1 MTFNAIILGTDHNSY
16 SVARSFNEAF
26 DKKPIVAGSAVLV
39 PFYKSKIADIYT
51 EKNFSSDDGVFVQT
65 LNKIAKSRPEEDF
78 IFFAPTESY
87 VDLLVRNAKDF
98 DFSYHIPYPDPE
110 EAAKL
115 LMKSEFYKILEKIG
129 IAYPRTF
136 LADRENFK
144 DLNLDGELFLKADEY
159 DDFIGSDIKIKQKGY
174 HVKDRAEAIRI
185 LENIY
190 DSDYQ
195 GHVIVQEFIY
205 GGQGTEYSLNGYR
218 SKDGKVSMVLARNLL
233 SDMRPM
239 WVGNHLVQVDHED
252 SEMYAIADKI
262 VDSLDYQGLFNFDF
276 KKDAKS
282 GKVYTLEMNIR
293 QGRTFYYST
302 LAGVNLIKIATED
315 MILGKSVSERT
326 KRPFMLTA
334 INKNVARDHVDPSL
348 LDEFDDKKRNENSA
362 IHIINSVDDGIM
374 RNLRVKDALKR
385 QEKDLYD

>member
-16 SVARSFNEAF
+16 SVARSFYEAF
-26 DKKPIVAGSAVLV
+26 GKKPIVAGSAVLV

-51 EKNFSSDDGVFVQT
+51 EKNFSSDDEVFVKT
-65 LNKIAKSRPEEDF
+65 LNDLVEKRLEDDF
-78 IFFAPTESY
+78 IFFAPTEHY

-110 EAAKL
+110 WAEKL
-115 LMKSEFYKILEKIG
+115 LKKSEFYKILEDICVS
-129 IAYPRTF
+129 YPKTF
-136 LADRENFK
+136 IADRQNYK
-144 DLNLDGELFLKADEY
+144 NLDLDGEIFLKADEY
-159 DDFIGSDIKIKQKGY
+159 DDFIASDIKIKQKGY
-174 HVKDRAEAIRI
+174 HVRDKEEAIEI

-190 DSDYQ
+190 DSNYQ
-195 GHVIVQEFIY
+195 GHVIAQDFIY

-252 SEMYAIADKI
+252 REMYEIAEKI
-262 VDSLDYQGLFNFDF
+262 VNHLSYEGLFNLDF
-276 KKDAKS
+276 KKDSKS
-282 GKVYTLEMNIR
+282 GRVYTLEMNIR

-315 MILGKSVSERT
+315 MILGKSVTERT
-326 KRPFMLTA
+326 KKPFMLTA
-334 INKNVARDHVDPSL
+334 ININVARDHVDPSL
-348 LDEFDDKKRNENSA
+348 LDEFDDEKRNENSA
-362 IHIINSVDDGIM
+362 IHIINKEDDGIM
-374 RNLRVKDALKR
+374 RTMRVKDALRR
-385 QEKDLYD
+385 QEKELYD

>member
-98 DFSYHIPYPDPE
+98 DFSFHIPYPDPE
-110 EAAKL
+110 EASKL

-129 IAYPRTF
+129 VSYPRTF

-239 WVGNHLVQVDHED
+239 WVGNHLVQVDHD
-252 SEMYAIADKI
+252 DRGMYAIAEKI
-262 VDSLDYQGLFNFDF
+262 VASLDYQGLFNFDF

>member
-1 MTFNAIILGTDHNSY
+1 MTFNALILGTDHNSY

-65 LNKIAKSRPEEDF
+65 LNKIAKARPEEDF

-98 DFSYHIPYPDPE
+98 DFSFHIPYPEKDMAE
-110 EAAKL
+110 KL
-115 LMKSEFYKILEKIG
+115 LMKSEFYKILEEIG
-129 IAYPRTF
+129 LSYPRTF

-174 HVKDRAEAIRI
+174 HVKDKAEAIRI

-239 WVGNHLVQVDHED
+239 WVGNHLVQVDHDD

-348 LDEFDDKKRNENSA
+348 LEEFDDKKRNENSA

>member
-39 PFYKSKIADIYT
+39 PFYKSKIADSYT

-65 LNKIAKSRPEEDF
+65 LNKISKARPEEDF
-78 IFFAPTESY
+78 IFFAPTEHY

-98 DFSYHIPYPDPE
+98 DFSFHIPYPDPE
-110 EAAKL
+110 EASKL

-129 IAYPRTF
+129 VSYPRTF

-252 SEMYAIADKI
+252 SEMYAIAEKI
-262 VDSLDYQGLFNFDF
+262 VSSLDYQGLFNFDF

-348 LDEFDDKKRNENSA
+348 LEEFDDKKRNENSA

>member
-16 SVARSFNEAF
+16 SVARSFYEAF

-39 PFYKSKIADIYT
+39 PFYKTRIADVYT
-51 EKNFSSDDGVFVQT
+51 EKNFSADDKIFIDT
-65 LNKIAKSRPEEDF
+65 LNKIAKARPEEYF
-78 IFFAPTESY
+78 IFFAPTEHY

-98 DFSYHIPYPDPE
+98 DFSYHIPYPDLDM
-110 EAAKL
+110 ASKL
-115 LMKSEFYKILEKIG
+115 LKKSEFYKILEEIG
-129 IAYPRTF
+129 VSYPKSYV
-136 LADRENFK
+136 ADRENYK
-144 DLNLDGELFLKADEY
+144 NLNLEGELFLKADEY
-159 DDFIGSDIKIKQKGY
+159 DDFIASDIKIKQKGY
-174 HVKDRAEAIRI
+174 HVKDRDEAIKI
-185 LENIY
+185 LDNIY

-195 GHVIVQEFIY
+195 GHVIVQEFIH

-239 WVGNHLVQVDHED
+239 WVGNHLVQVDHDD
-252 SEMYAIADKI
+252 SQMYAIAEKI
-262 VDSLDYQGLFNFDF
+262 TNSLSYEGLFNFDF
-276 KKDAKS
+276 KKDSKS

-315 MILGKSVSERT
+315 MVLGKSVSERT
-326 KRPFMLTA
+326 KRAFMLTA
-334 INKNVARDHVDPSL
+334 INKDVARDHVEASL
-348 LDEFDDKKRNENSA
+348 LGEFDDEERNQNSA

-374 RNLRVKDALKR
+374 RNLRVKDALRR
-385 QEKDLYD
+385 QEKELYD

>member
-65 LNKIAKSRPEEDF
+65 LNKIAKARPEEDF

-98 DFSYHIPYPDPE
+98 DFSFHIPYPEKDMAE
-110 EAAKL
+110 KL
-115 LMKSEFYKILEKIG
+115 LMKSEFYKILEEIG
-129 IAYPRTF
+129 LSYPRTF

-174 HVKDRAEAIRI
+174 HVKDKAEAIRI

-239 WVGNHLVQVDHED
+239 WVGNHLVQVDHDD
-252 SEMYAIADKI
+252 SQMYAIAEKI
-262 VDSLDYQGLFNFDF
+262 VASLDYQGLFNFDF

-348 LDEFDDKKRNENSA
+348 LEEFDDKKRNENSA

>member
-65 LNKIAKSRPEEDF
+65 LNKIAKARPEEDF
-78 IFFAPTESY
+78 IFFAPTEHY

-144 DLNLDGELFLKADEY
+144 DLDLDGELFLKADEY

-174 HVKDRAEAIRI
+174 HVKDRTEAIRI

-195 GHVIVQEFIY
+195 GHIIVQEFIY

-239 WVGNHLVQVDHED
+239 WVGNHLVQVDHDD
-252 SEMYAIADKI
+252 SQMYAIAEKI
-262 VDSLDYQGLFNFDF
+262 VASLDYQGLFNFDF

-348 LDEFDDKKRNENSA
+348 LEEFDDKKRNENSG

-374 RNLRVKDALKR
+374 RNIRVKDALKR

>member
-65 LNKIAKSRPEEDF
+65 LNKIAKARPEEDF
-78 IFFAPTESY
+78 IFFAPTEHY

-98 DFSYHIPYPDPE
+98 DFSFHIPYPDPE

-136 LADRENFK
+136 LADRENYK
-144 DLNLDGELFLKADEY
+144 DLDLDGELFLKADEY

-174 HVKDRAEAIRI
+174 HVKDKAEAIKI

-239 WVGNHLVQVDHED
+239 WVGNHLVQVDHD
-252 SEMYAIADKI
+252 DRGMYAIAEKI
-262 VDSLDYQGLFNFDF
+262 VASLDYQGLFNFDF

-348 LDEFDDKKRNENSA
+348 LEEFDDKKRNENSA

>member
-51 EKNFSSDDGVFVQT
+51 EKNFSSDDEVFVQT
-65 LNKIAKSRPEEDF
+65 LNKIAKARPEEDF
-78 IFFAPTESY
+78 IFFAPTEHY

-110 EAAKL
+110 EASKL

-129 IAYPRTF
+129 VSYPRTF
-136 LADRENFK
+136 LADRKNFK

-174 HVKDRAEAIRI
+174 HVKDRTEAIRI

-239 WVGNHLVQVDHED
+239 WVGNHLVQVDHD
-252 SEMYAIADKI
+252 DKGMYAIAEKI
-262 VDSLDYQGLFNFDF
+262 VASLDYQGLFNFDF
-276 KKDAKS
+276 KKDAQS

-315 MILGKSVSERT
+315 MILGKSVSDRT

-348 LDEFDDKKRNENSA
+348 LEEFDDKKRNENSA

>member
-16 SVARSFNEAF
+16 SVARSFYEAF
-26 DKKPIVAGSAVLV
+26 GKKPIVAGSAVLV

-51 EKNFSSDDGVFVQT
+51 EKNFSSDDEVFVKT
-65 LNKIAKSRPEEDF
+65 LNDLVEKRPEDDF
-78 IFFAPTESY
+78 IFFAPTEHY

-110 EAAKL
+110 WAEKL
-115 LMKSEFYKILEKIG
+115 LKKSEFYKILEDIG
-129 IAYPRTF
+129 VSYPKTF
-136 LADRENFK
+136 IADRQNYK
-144 DLNLDGELFLKADEY
+144 NLDLDGEIFLKADEY
-159 DDFIGSDIKIKQKGY
+159 DDFIASDIKIKQKGY
-174 HVKDRAEAIRI
+174 HVKDRAEAIEI

-190 DSDYQ
+190 DSNYQ
-195 GHVIVQEFIY
+195 GHVIAQDFIY

-252 SEMYAIADKI
+252 KEMYEIAEKI
-262 VDSLDYQGLFNFDF
+262 VNHLSYEGLFNLDF
-276 KKDAKS
+276 KKDSKS
-282 GKVYTLEMNIR
+282 GRVYTLEMNIR

-315 MILGKSVSERT
+315 MILGKSVTERT
-326 KRPFMLTA
+326 KKPFMLTA

-348 LDEFDDKKRNENSA
+348 LDEFDDEKRNENSA
-362 IHIINSVDDGIM
+362 IHIINKEDDGIM
-374 RNLRVKDALKR
+374 RTMRVKDALRR
-385 QEKDLYD
+385 QEKELYD

>member
-51 EKNFSSDDGVFVQT
+51 EKNFSFDDGVFVQT

-78 IFFAPTESY
+78 IFFAPTEHY

-98 DFSYHIPYPDPE
+98 DFSFHIPYPDPE
-110 EAAKL
+110 EASKL
-115 LMKSEFYKILEKIG
+115 LMKSELYKILEKIG
-129 IAYPRTF
+129 VSYPRTF

-174 HVKDRAEAIRI
+174 HVKDRTEAIRI

-195 GHVIVQEFIY
+195 GHIIVQEFIY

-239 WVGNHLVQVDHED
+239 WVGNHLVQVDHDD
-252 SEMYAIADKI
+252 SQMYAIAEKI
-262 VDSLDYQGLFNFDF
+262 VASLDYQGLFNFDF

-348 LDEFDDKKRNENSA
+348 LEEFDDKKRNENSA

>member
-16 SVARSFNEAF
+16 SVARSFFEAF

-39 PFYKSKIADIYT
+39 PFYKTKIADIYT
-51 EKNFSSDDGVFVQT
+51 QKDFSSDDEVFVKT
-65 LNKIAKSRPEEDF
+65 LNKLVKSRPEEDF
-78 IFFAPTESY
+78 IFFAPTEHY

-98 DFSYHIPYPDPE
+98 DFKFHIPYPDPE
-110 EAAKL
+110 WASKL
-115 LMKSEFYKILEKIG
+115 LKKSEFYKILEKIG
-129 IAYPRTF
+129 IAYPKSF
-136 LADRENFK
+136 LADRQNFK
-144 DLNLDGELFLKADEY
+144 NLDLDGELFLKADEY
-159 DDFIGSDIKIKQKGY
+159 DDFIASDIKIKQKGY
-174 HVKDRAEAIRI
+174 HVKDRAEAIKI

-239 WVGNHLVQVDHED
+239 WVGNHLVQVDHD
-252 SEMYAIADKI
+252 DKEMYAIAEKI
-262 VDSLDYQGLFNFDF
+262 VASLDYQGLFNFDF

-348 LDEFDDKKRNENSA
+348 LEEFDDKKRNENSA

>member
-65 LNKIAKSRPEEDF
+65 LNKIAKARPEEDF
-78 IFFAPTESY
+78 IFFAPTEHY

-174 HVKDRAEAIRI
+174 HVKDKAEAIRI

-252 SEMYAIADKI
+252 SEMYAIAEKI
-262 VDSLDYQGLFNFDF
+262 VSSLDYQGLFNFDF

>member
-16 SVARSFNEAF
+16 SVARSFYEAF

-39 PFYKSKIADIYT
+39 PFYKTKIADVYT
-51 EKNFSSDDGVFVQT
+51 EKNFSADDKIFIDT
-65 LNKIAKSRPEEDF
+65 LNKIAKARPEEDF
-78 IFFAPTESY
+78 IFFAPTEHY

-98 DFSYHIPYPDPE
+98 DFSYHIPYPNPDM
-110 EAAKL
+110 ASKL
-115 LMKSEFYKILEKIG
+115 LKKSEFYKILEEIG
-129 IAYPRTF
+129 VSYPKSYV
-136 LADRENFK
+136 ADRENYK
-144 DLNLDGELFLKADEY
+144 NLNLDGELFLKADEY
-159 DDFIGSDIKIKQKGY
+159 DDFIASDIKIKQKGY
-174 HVKDRAEAIRI
+174 HAKDRAEDIKI
-185 LENIY
+185 LDNIY

-195 GHVIVQEFIY
+195 GHVIVQEFIH

-252 SEMYAIADKI
+252 SEMYAIAEKI
-262 VDSLDYQGLFNFDF
+262 TNSLSYEGLFNFDF
-276 KKDAKS
+276 KKDSKS

-315 MILGKSVSERT
+315 MVLGKSVSERT
-326 KRPFMLTA
+326 KRAFMLTA
-334 INKNVARDHVDPSL
+334 INKDVARNHVDPSL
-348 LDEFDDKKRNENSA
+348 LGEFDDKKRNENSA
-362 IHIINSVDDGIM
+362 IHIINSDDDGIM
-374 RNLRVKDALKR
+374 RNLRVKDALRR
-385 QEKDLYD
+385 QEKELYD

>member
-16 SVARSFNEAF
+16 SVARSFYEAF

-39 PFYKSKIADIYT
+39 PFYKTRIADVYT
-51 EKNFSSDDGVFVQT
+51 EKNFSADDKIFIDT
-65 LNKIAKSRPEEDF
+65 LNKIAKARPEEDF
-78 IFFAPTESY
+78 IFFAPTEHY

-98 DFSYHIPYPDPE
+98 DFSYHIPYPDPDM
-110 EAAKL
+110 ASKL
-115 LMKSEFYKILEKIG
+115 LKKSEFYKILEEIG
-129 IAYPRTF
+129 VSYPKSYV
-136 LADRENFK
+136 ADRENYK
-144 DLNLDGELFLKADEY
+144 NLNLDGELFLKADEY
-159 DDFIGSDIKIKQKGY
+159 DDFIASDIKIKQKGY
-174 HVKDRAEAIRI
+174 HAKDRAEAIKI
-185 LENIY
+185 LDNIY

-195 GHVIVQEFIY
+195 GHVIVQVFIH

-252 SEMYAIADKI
+252 SEMYAIAEKI
-262 VDSLDYQGLFNFDF
+262 TNSLSYEGLFNFDF
-276 KKDAKS
+276 KKDSKS

-315 MILGKSVSERT
+315 MVLGKSVSERT
-326 KRPFMLTA
+326 KRAFMLTA
-334 INKNVARDHVDPSL
+334 INKDVARDHVDPSL
-348 LDEFDDKKRNENSA
+348 LGEFDDKKRNENSA
-362 IHIINSVDDGIM
+362 IHIINSDDDGIM
-374 RNLRVKDALKR
+374 RNLRVKDALRR
-385 QEKDLYD
+385 QEKELYD

>member
-65 LNKIAKSRPEEDF
+65 LNKIAKARPDEDF

-98 DFSYHIPYPDPE
+98 DFSFHIPYPEKDMAE
-110 EAAKL
+110 KL
-115 LMKSEFYKILEKIG
+115 LMKSEFYKILEEIG
-129 IAYPRTF
+129 LSYPRTF

-174 HVKDRAEAIRI
+174 HVKDKAEAIRI

-239 WVGNHLVQVDHED
+239 WVGNHLVQVDHDD
-252 SEMYAIADKI
+252 SQMYAIAEKI
-262 VDSLDYQGLFNFDF
+262 VASLDYQGLFNFDF

>member
-16 SVARSFNEAF
+16 SVTRSFNEAF

-65 LNKIAKSRPEEDF
+65 LNKIAKARPEEDF
-78 IFFAPTESY
+78 IFFAPTEHY

-98 DFSYHIPYPDPE
+98 DFSFQIPYPDPE
-110 EAAKL
+110 EASKL

-129 IAYPRTF
+129 VSYPRTF

-218 SKDGKVSMVLARNLL
+218 SKDGNVSMVLARNLL

-239 WVGNHLVQVDHED
+239 WVGNHLVQVDHDD
-252 SEMYAIADKI
+252 SQMYAIAEKI
-262 VDSLDYQGLFNFDF
+262 VASLDYQGLFNFDF

-348 LDEFDDKKRNENSA
+348 LEEFDDKKRNENSA

>member
-65 LNKIAKSRPEEDF
+65 LNKIAKARPEEDF

-98 DFSYHIPYPDPE
+98 DFSFHIPYPEKDMAE
-110 EAAKL
+110 KL
-115 LMKSEFYKILEKIG
+115 LMKSEFYKILEEIG
-129 IAYPRTF
+129 LSYPRTF

-174 HVKDRAEAIRI
+174 HVKDKAEAIRI

-205 GGQGTEYSLNGYR
+205 GGQGTEYSLNGYS

-239 WVGNHLVQVDHED
+239 WVGNHLVQVDHD
-252 SEMYAIADKI
+252 DREMYAIAEKI
-262 VDSLDYQGLFNFDF
+262 VASLDYQGLFNFDF

>member
-65 LNKIAKSRPEEDF
+65 LNKISKARPEEDF
-78 IFFAPTESY
+78 IFFAPTEHY
-87 VDLLVRNAKDF
+87 VDLLVRNTKDF

-144 DLNLDGELFLKADEY
+144 DLDLDGELFLKADEY

-239 WVGNHLVQVDHED
+239 WVGNHLVQVDHD
-252 SEMYAIADKI
+252 DRGMYAIAEKI
-262 VDSLDYQGLFNFDF
+262 VASLDYQGLFNFDF

-348 LDEFDDKKRNENSA
+348 LEEFDDKKRNENSA

>member
-51 EKNFSSDDGVFVQT
+51 EKNFSSDDEIFVRT
-65 LNKIAKSRPEEDF
+65 LNKVAKSRPEEEF

-98 DFSYHIPYPDPE
+98 DFSYHIPYPDPD

-136 LADRENFK
+136 LADRENYK
-144 DLNLDGELFLKADEY
+144 DLDLDGELFLKADEY

-174 HVKDRAEAIRI
+174 HVKDRTEAIKI

-239 WVGNHLVQVDHED
+239 WVGNHLVQVDHDD
-252 SEMYAIADKI
+252 SQMYGIAEKI
-262 VDSLDYQGLFNFDF
+262 VASLDYQGLFNFDF
-276 KKDAKS
+276 KKDVKS

-348 LDEFDDKKRNENSA
+348 LEEFDDKKRNANSA
-362 IHIINSVDDGIM
+362 IHIINCVDDGIM
-374 RNLRVKDALKR
+374 RNLRVKDALRR

>member
-78 IFFAPTESY
+78 IFFAPTEYY

-98 DFSYHIPYPDPE
+98 DFSFHIPYPEKDMAE
-110 EAAKL
+110 KL
-115 LMKSEFYKILEKIG
+115 LMKSEFYKILEEIG
-129 IAYPRTF
+129 LSYPRTF

-174 HVKDRAEAIRI
+174 HVKDKAEAIRI

-239 WVGNHLVQVDHED
+239 WVGNHLVQVDHDD
-252 SEMYAIADKI
+252 SQMYAIAEKI
-262 VDSLDYQGLFNFDF
+262 VASLDYQGLFNFDF

-348 LDEFDDKKRNENSA
+348 LEEFDDKKRNENSA

>member
-39 PFYKSKIADIYT
+39 PFYKSKIADSYT

-65 LNKIAKSRPEEDF
+65 LNKISKARPEEDF
-78 IFFAPTESY
+78 IFFAPTEHY

-98 DFSYHIPYPDPE
+98 DFSFHIPYPDPE
-110 EAAKL
+110 EASKL

-174 HVKDRAEAIRI
+174 HVKDKAEAIRI

-239 WVGNHLVQVDHED
+239 WVGNHLVQVDHDD
-252 SEMYAIADKI
+252 SQMYAIAEKI
-262 VDSLDYQGLFNFDF
+262 VASLDYQGLFNFDF

-348 LDEFDDKKRNENSA
+348 LEEFDDKKRNENSA

>member
-51 EKNFSSDDGVFVQT
+51 EKNFSSDDEIFVRT
-65 LNKIAKSRPEEDF
+65 LNKVAKSRPEEEF

-98 DFSYHIPYPDPE
+98 DFSYHIPYPDPD

-136 LADRENFK
+136 LADRENYK
-144 DLNLDGELFLKADEY
+144 DLDLDGELFLKADEY

-174 HVKDRAEAIRI
+174 HVKDRTEAIKI

-239 WVGNHLVQVDHED
+239 WVGNHLVQVDHDD
-252 SEMYAIADKI
+252 SQMYGIAEKI
-262 VDSLDYQGLFNFDF
+262 VASLDYQGLFNFDF

-348 LDEFDDKKRNENSA
+348 LEEFDDKKRNANSA
-362 IHIINSVDDGIM
+362 IHIINCVDDGIM
-374 RNLRVKDALKR
+374 RNLRVKDALRR

>member
-65 LNKIAKSRPEEDF
+65 LNKIAKARPEEDF
-78 IFFAPTESY
+78 IFFAPTEHY

-144 DLNLDGELFLKADEY
+144 DLDLDGELFLKADEY

-252 SEMYAIADKI
+252 SEMYAIAEKI
-262 VDSLDYQGLFNFDF
+262 VASLDYQGLFNFDF

-348 LDEFDDKKRNENSA
+348 LEEFDDKKRNENSA

>member
-65 LNKIAKSRPEEDF
+65 LNKIAKARPEEDF
-78 IFFAPTESY
+78 IFFAPTEHY

-98 DFSYHIPYPDPE
+98 DFSFHIPYPDPE
-110 EAAKL
+110 EASKL

-252 SEMYAIADKI
+252 SEMYATAEKI

>member
-26 DKKPIVAGSAVLV
+26 DRKPIVAGSAVLV

-51 EKNFSSDDGVFVQT
+51 EKNFSSDNEIFVKT

-98 DFSYHIPYPDPE
+98 DFSYHIPYPEKDMAE
-110 EAAKL
+110 KL
-115 LMKSEFYKILEKIG
+115 LMKSEFYKILEEIG
-129 IAYPRTF
+129 VSYPKSF
-136 LADRENFK
+136 IADRNNFK
-144 DLNLDGELFLKADEY
+144 DLDLDGELFLKADEY
-159 DDFIGSDIKIKQKGY
+159 DDFIASDIKIKQKGY
-174 HVKDRAEAIRI
+174 HVMDREEAIKI

-252 SEMYAIADKI
+252 REMYAIAEKI
-262 VDSLDYQGLFNFDF
+262 VDSLDYVGLFNLDF

-334 INKNVARDHVDPSL
+334 INKNVARSHVDPSL

-374 RNLRVKDALKR
+374 RNIRVKDALKR
-385 QEKDLYD
+385 QEKELYD

>member
-16 SVARSFNEAF
+16 SVARSFYEAF

-39 PFYKSKIADIYT
+39 PFYKTKIADVYT
-51 EKNFSSDDGVFVQT
+51 EKNFSADDKIFINT
-65 LNKIAKSRPEEDF
+65 LNKIAKARPEEDF
-78 IFFAPTESY
+78 IFFAPTEHY

-98 DFSYHIPYPDPE
+98 DFSYHIPYPAPDM
-110 EAAKL
+110 ASKL
-115 LMKSEFYKILEKIG
+115 LKKSEFYKILEEIG
-129 IAYPRTF
+129 VSYPKSYV
-136 LADRENFK
+136 ADRENYK
-144 DLNLDGELFLKADEY
+144 NLNLDGELFLKADEY
-159 DDFIGSDIKIKQKGY
+159 DDFIASDIKIKQKGY
-174 HVKDRAEAIRI
+174 HAKDRAEAIKI
-185 LENIY
+185 LDNIY

-195 GHVIVQEFIY
+195 GHVIVQVFIH

-252 SEMYAIADKI
+252 SEMYAIAEKI
-262 VDSLDYQGLFNFDF
+262 TNSLSYEGLFNFDF
-276 KKDAKS
+276 KKDSKS

-315 MILGKSVSERT
+315 MVLGKSVSERT

-334 INKNVARDHVDPSL
+334 INKDVARDHVDPSL
-348 LDEFDDKKRNENSA
+348 LGEFDDKNRNENSA
-362 IHIINSVDDGIM
+362 IHIINSDDDGIM
-374 RNLRVKDALKR
+374 RNLRVKDALRR
-385 QEKDLYD
+385 QEKELYD

>member
-65 LNKIAKSRPEEDF
+65 LNKIAKARPEEDF
-78 IFFAPTESY
+78 IFFAPTEHY

-98 DFSYHIPYPDPE
+98 DFSFHIPYPDSE
-110 EAAKL
+110 EASKL

-129 IAYPRTF
+129 VSYPRTF

-174 HVKDRAEAIRI
+174 HVKDKAEAIRI

-239 WVGNHLVQVDHED
+239 WVGNHLVQVDHD
-252 SEMYAIADKI
+252 DREMYAIAEKI
-262 VDSLDYQGLFNFDF
+262 VANLDYQGLFNFDF

-348 LDEFDDKKRNENSA
+348 LEEFDDKKRNENSA

>member
-51 EKNFSSDDGVFVQT
+51 EKNFSSDDEIFVQT
-65 LNKIAKSRPEEDF
+65 LNKIAKSRPEEEF

-98 DFSYHIPYPDPE
+98 DFSYHIPYPDPD

-136 LADRENFK
+136 LADMENYK
-144 DLNLDGELFLKADEY
+144 DLDLDGELFLKADEY

-174 HVKDRAEAIRI
+174 HVKDRTEAIKI

-239 WVGNHLVQVDHED
+239 WVGNHLVQVDHDD
-252 SEMYAIADKI
+252 SQMYGIAEKI
-262 VDSLDYQGLFNFDF
+262 VASLDYQGLFNFDF

-348 LDEFDDKKRNENSA
+348 LEEFDDKKRNENSA

>member
-16 SVARSFNEAF
+16 SVARSFYEAF

-39 PFYKSKIADIYT
+39 PFYKSKIADIYPA
-51 EKNFSSDDGVFVQT
+51 KDFSTNDEVFVKT
-65 LNKIAKSRPEEDF
+65 LNDLAKERSEEDF
-78 IFFAPTESY
+78 IFFAPTEHY

-110 EAAKL
+110 EASKL
-115 LMKSEFYKILEKIG
+115 LKKSEFYKILEEIG
-129 IAYPRTF
+129 VSYPKSY
-136 LADRENFK
+136 LADRENYK

-159 DDFIGSDIKIKQKGY
+159 DDFIASDIKIKQKGY
-174 HVKDRAEAIRI
+174 HVKDRKEAIEI

-190 DSDYQ
+190 DSEYN
-195 GHVIVQEFIY
+195 GHVICQEYIH
-205 GGQGTEYSLNGYR
+205 GGQGSEYSLNGYR
-218 SKDGKVSMVLARNLL
+218 SKDGKISMVLARNLL

-239 WVGNHLVQVDHED
+239 WVGNHLVQVDHD
-252 SEMYAIADKI
+252 DRGMYAIAEKI
-262 VDSLDYQGLFNFDF
+262 VASLDYQGLFNFDF
-276 KKDAKS
+276 KKDDKS

-315 MILGKSVSERT
+315 KILGKSVSERT

-334 INKNVARDHVDPSL
+334 INKNIARDHVDPSL
-348 LDEFDDKKRNENSA
+348 LEEFDDKKRNENSA
-362 IHIINSVDDGIM
+362 IHIINSADDGIM
-374 RNLRVKDALKR
+374 RNIRVKDALRR
-385 QEKDLYD
+385 QEKELYD

>member
-98 DFSYHIPYPDPE
+98 DFSFHIPYPEKDMAE
-110 EAAKL
+110 KL
-115 LMKSEFYKILEKIG
+115 LMKSEFYKILEEIG
-129 IAYPRTF
+129 LSYPRTF

-174 HVKDRAEAIRI
+174 HVKDKAEAIRI

-239 WVGNHLVQVDHED
+239 WVGNHLVQVDHD
-252 SEMYAIADKI
+252 DKEMYAIAEKI
-262 VDSLDYQGLFNFDF
+262 VASLDYQGLFNFDF